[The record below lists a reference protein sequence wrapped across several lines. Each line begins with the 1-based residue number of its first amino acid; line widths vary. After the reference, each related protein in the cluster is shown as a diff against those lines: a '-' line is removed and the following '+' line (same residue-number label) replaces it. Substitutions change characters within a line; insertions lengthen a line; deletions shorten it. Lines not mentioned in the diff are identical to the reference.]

1 MDVAQVRAL
10 ATELETTLGLLSDL
24 VLELQTQRNEWAR
37 SGRIHE
43 LVTRLAGRPSLVR
56 LPTAILR
63 AHGEI
68 NYILD
73 GIRSTRS
80 ALQVRAVERIRDTH
94 NRLNDVTST
103 TENATLEL
111 MNGLDRTIELV
122 NSLEQKAAGSG
133 SPDGYQVLREQVSA
147 LYNHLQFQ
155 DITTQ
160 QLQGV
165 THSLTDLEERV
176 AALSAIFDHGVAAG
190 PPGSVLLQ
198 ALENES
204 SAHLAFNPDAT
215 MKRSVADQSMV
226 DETFKGA
233 RNGHPHPA
241 SPSPGL

>member
-24 VLELQTQRNEWAR
+24 VLELQTQRNQWAHA
-37 SGRIHE
+37 GPVHQ
-43 LVTRLAGRPSLVR
+43 LVTRLASRPSLGR

-68 NYILD
+68 NYILE

-94 NRLNDVTST
+94 NRLIDVTST
-103 TENATLEL
+103 TENATIEL

-122 NSLEQKAAGSG
+122 NSLEQQAAGNG
-133 SPDGYQVLREQVSA
+133 SSDGYQLLRDQVSA

-165 THSLTDLEERV
+165 THSLTDLEQRV
-176 AALSAIFDHGVAAG
+176 GALSAIFDQGMVAE
-190 PPGSVLLQ
+190 PPGS
-198 ALENES
+198 ALRQTLEADS
-204 SAHLAFNPDAT
+204 SSQLAFNPDAT
-215 MKRSVADQSMV
+215 MKRTVADQSMV

-241 SPSPGL
+241 SRSPGL